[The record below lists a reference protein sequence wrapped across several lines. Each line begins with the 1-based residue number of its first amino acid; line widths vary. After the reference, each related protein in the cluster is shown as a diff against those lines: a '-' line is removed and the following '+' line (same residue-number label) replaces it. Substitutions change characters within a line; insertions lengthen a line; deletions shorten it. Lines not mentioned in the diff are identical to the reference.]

1 MELIVLV
8 FLVAVIISVKPAPY
22 DEGIEDFYRTEY
34 PHKYK
39 NHFEDHLWRWF
50 N

>member
-1 MELIVLV
+1 MIIVVIVLIG
-8 FLVAVIISVKPAPY
+8 VICASITPPPY
-22 DEGIEDFYRTEY
+22 DEGIEEFYRTEY

-39 NHFEDHLWRWF
+39 NHFDDHLWRWF